1 VLGNRGWPR
10 TLALR
15 RIIAATL
22 VLLAAALALRPGGE
36 PGGPTEPLLVA
47 ARDLAPGTS
56 LTVADVREI
65 QAPAALR
72 PPTAL
77 HTGDQ
82 VAGRILAGPA
92 TAGEPI
98 TEARLVGPE
107 NTRLS
112 TDGPHSVAVPVRL
125 ADPVVADLLSPGARV
140 DVVTLDPRGATD
152 APLAS
157 DVTVV
162 TVRPDDAPG
171 PASARQG
178 RLVVIA
184 MPRDTATRVASTSLG
199 QPVTVTLR

>member
-1 VLGNRGWPR
+1 
-10 TLALR
+10 
-15 RIIAATL
+15 
-22 VLLAAALALRPGGE
+22 
-36 PGGPTEPLLVA
+36 
-47 ARDLAPGTS
+47 
-56 LTVADVREI
+56 
-65 QAPAALR
+65 
-72 PPTAL
+72 
-77 HTGDQ
+77 
-82 VAGRILAGPA
+82 
-92 TAGEPI
+92 
-98 TEARLVGPE
+98 
-107 NTRLS
+107 
-112 TDGPHSVAVPVRL
+112 
-125 ADPVVADLLSPGARV
+125 VVADLLSPGARV